1 MKDYAFLIHYPF
13 LSKPL
18 QINISADSLEQAK
31 IMADL
36 QATPFLD
43 HKEEALMR
51 SIATGDGFFMLG
63 YSIEC
68 CLAIGEWVQR

>member
-43 HKEEALMR
+43 HKEEQSFPEPYLVER
-51 SIATGDGFFMLG
+51 V
-63 YSIEC
+63 
-68 CLAIGEWVQR
+68 GESMAEI